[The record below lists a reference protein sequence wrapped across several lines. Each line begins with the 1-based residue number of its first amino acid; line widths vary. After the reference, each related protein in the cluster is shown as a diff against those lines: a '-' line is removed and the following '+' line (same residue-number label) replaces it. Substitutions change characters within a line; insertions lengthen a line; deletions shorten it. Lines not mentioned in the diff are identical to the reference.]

1 MMTDI
6 GLFLIVIATAVAV
19 LALAWW
25 IRATLARAGST
36 ADREQSM
43 LLLQNQV
50 NALAQQTGQQ
60 MDQLRQALQQ
70 INQHM
75 AQSLD
80 STRKTL
86 DAQLKD
92 ASGVMQNVNRQ
103 LVSLEKS
110 SQQIFDVGKDIAGLQ
125 QLLQSPKMRG
135 NLGEFLLGDLLAQ
148 VLPPNSY
155 AIQYAFKGNETVDAI
170 IRLQSGLVPVD
181 AKFPMENFKRMSEMT
196 DEREAKAARRLF
208 MRDVKNHVDAI
219 ASKYIRPDEG
229 TFDFALMYIP
239 AENVY
244 YEIIIRDDRPGE
256 DKSLLAHALGR
267 KVIPVSPSSFYA
279 YLQTVLL
286 GLKGMEVEKGARD
299 IMNHLSRLR
308 REFAAFEEDFR
319 KVGVHI
325 DNSAKKYVDAEKRLA
340 RIDGKMEQMDGLA
353 SVSEPEED
361 LPEQRSTG
369 T

>member
-1 MMTDI
+1 MMELGI
-6 GLFLIVIATAVAV
+6 LVAAVILVVGAA
-19 LALAWW
+19 AWW
-25 IRATLARAGST
+25 IRAAILRGGASS
-36 ADREQSM
+36 DRDQSM
-43 LLLQNQV
+43 LMLQNQV
-50 NALAQQTGQQ
+50 NSLSQQTGQQ
-60 MDQLRQALQQ
+60 MDGLRQALQQ

-75 AQSLD
+75 SQSLD
-80 STRKTL
+80 STRKSM
-86 DAQLKD
+86 DEQLKD
-92 ASGVMQNVNRQ
+92 ASGVIQNVNKQ

-125 QLLQSPKMRG
+125 QLLKSPKMRG

-148 VLPPNSY
+148 VLPANSY
-155 AIQYAFKGNETVDAI
+155 AIQYSFKGNETVDAI
-170 IRLQSGLVPVD
+170 IRLQSGMVPVD
-181 AKFPMENFKRMSEMT
+181 AKFPLENFKRMGDLT

-208 MRDVKNHVDAI
+208 IRDVKNHVDAI
-219 ASKYIRPDEG
+219 AAKYIRPDEG
-229 TFDFALMYIP
+229 TFDFAMMYIP

-244 YEIIIRDDRPGE
+244 YEIIIRDDQPGD
-256 DKSLLAHALGR
+256 DKSLLSHALNR

-286 GLKGMEVEKGARD
+286 GLKGMEVEKGARE

-308 REFAAFEEDFR
+308 REFTAFEDDFR

-340 RIDGKMEQMDGLA
+340 RIDGKMEQMDGMA
-353 SVSEPEED
+353 SVTPPTED
-361 LPEQRSTG
+361 VPEQQSTG

>member
-1 MMTDI
+1 MDMLELGI
-6 GLFLIVIATAVAV
+6 GIAVV
-19 LALAWW
+19 LAALLAAAWW
-25 IRATLARAGST
+25 IRSAVNRAGSS
-36 ADREQSM
+36 ADRDQAM
-43 LLLQNQV
+43 LMLQNHV
-50 NALAQQTGQQ
+50 NALGQQTGQQ

-75 AQSLD
+75 SQSLD
-80 STRKTL
+80 ATRKSM
-86 DAQLKD
+86 DDQLKD
-92 ASGVMQNVNRQ
+92 ASGVIQNVNKQ

-125 QLLQSPKMRG
+125 ALLKSPKLRG

-148 VLPPNSY
+148 VLPLNSY
-155 AIQYAFKGNETVDAI
+155 AIQYSFKGNETVDAI
-170 IRLQSGLVPVD
+170 IRLQSGMVPVD
-181 AKFPMENFKRMSEMT
+181 AKFPMENFKRMSEGS
-196 DEREAKAARRLF
+196 DDRDAKAARRLF
-208 MRDVKNHVDAI
+208 IRDVKSHIDAI

-244 YEIIIRDDRPGE
+244 YEIIIRDEQPGE
-256 DKSLLAHALGR
+256 DKSLLAHALNR

-325 DNSAKKYVDAEKRLA
+325 DNSAKKYVDAEKRLS
-340 RIDGKMEQMDGLA
+340 RIDGKMEQMDGLVPMSA
-353 SVSEPEED
+353 PAEET
-361 LPEQRSTG
+361 PEQRSTG